1 VTIDGRD
8 INLDNITGDDYIGGT
23 TTTSGIRVTRPSN
36 AWANWYRTVDQRLA
50 HPLFVSGKTKVTATA
65 EVFNLFN
72 WNNVLSRGGTAFNSS
87 GQPVTSFGVP
97 TGSYQARQG
106 QFGMQVSF

>member
-1 VTIDGRD
+1 
-8 INLDNITGDDYIGGT
+8 L
-23 TTTSGIRVTRPSN
+23 
-36 AWANWYRTVDQRLA
+36 RLA
-50 HPLFVSGKTKVTATA
+50 HPLFISGKTKVTATA

-72 WNNVLSRGGTAFNSS
+72 WNNILSRGGTAFNST
-87 GQPVTSFGVP
+87 GQPVASFGVP